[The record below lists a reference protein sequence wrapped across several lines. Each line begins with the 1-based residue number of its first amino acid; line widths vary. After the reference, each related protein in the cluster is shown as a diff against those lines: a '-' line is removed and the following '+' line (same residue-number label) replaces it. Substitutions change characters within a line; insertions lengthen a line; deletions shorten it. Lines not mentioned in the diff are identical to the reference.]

1 MDLNSCYDELGFA
14 EPPFSLT
21 PDTDF
26 FFPGSH
32 HLKALKHLQFALAS
46 GGFTLLTGEVGLGKT
61 LLCRQLLRGAPVGI
75 KTAYIFNP
83 QQSLTD
89 LLNSIHYDLTGE
101 ALDGMS
107 DGQMHRAIYDAL
119 LKMGEEGKKAAV
131 LVDEAHRLTPELLE
145 GLRLLSNLDTEKEKL
160 MYLLLVG
167 QPELDRT
174 LSTKEMRPLAQRIS
188 VRYHLKPFNFRETRS
203 YVRHR
208 LQTARKPSKREPL
221 FFNSRALFVLHR
233 LSKGVPRRINQICD
247 RAVLAA
253 FASGQ
258 RRIGSRIVMRAA
270 REFK

>member
-32 HLKALKHLQFALAS
+32 HLTALKHLQFALAS
-46 GGFTLLTGEVGLGKT
+46 GGFALLTGEVGLGKT
-61 LLCRQLLRGAPVGI
+61 LLCRQLLRNAPVGI

-83 QQSLTD
+83 QQSLSD

-101 ALDGMS
+101 PLDGMS
-107 DGQMHRAIYDAL
+107 EGQMHRAIYQAL
-119 LKMGEEGKKAAV
+119 LRMGEEGKKAAV
-131 LVDEAHRLTPELLE
+131 LIDEAHRLTPELLE

-160 MYLLLVG
+160 IYLLLVG

-174 LSTKEMRPLAQRIS
+174 LATKEMRPLAQRIS
-188 VRYHLKPFNFRETRS
+188 VRYHLKPFNFRETRN

-208 LQTARKPSKREPL
+208 LQTARKPSKRDPL
-221 FFNSRALFVLHR
+221 FFNTRALFVLHR
-233 LSKGVPRRINQICD
+233 LSNGVPRRINQICD
-247 RAVLAA
+247 RALLAA
-253 FASGQ
+253 FASG
-258 RRIGSRIVMRAA
+258 RKRIGTRIVFRAA
-270 REFK
+270 REFR